1 MATKKKTEPKKLG
14 ELHINVVEALEENAA
29 IPYAVNL
36 TTSGDLTTQ
45 TGIVSLI
52 SAVGMIIEDVIRTA
66 VQGEFAEKLSDE
78 ARAQLEDVII
88 LPLMDALGSQLG
100 LIETSLDFT
109 LKKISEGDKDAIEA
123 IFLEQEVE
131 EVANGDESK

>member
-1 MATKKKTEPKKLG
+1 MATKKKAEPKKLG
-14 ELHINVVEALEENAA
+14 ELHINVVEALEENAS

-66 VQGEFAEKLSDE
+66 VQNEFKDKLSDE
-78 ARAQLEDVII
+78 ARGQLEDVII

-100 LIETSLDFT
+100 LIETSLDYT
-109 LKKISEGDKDAIEA
+109 LKKIGEGDNVSLEE
-123 IFLEQEVE
+123 IFGGQDIE
-131 EVANGDESK
+131 EVANGDNSE